1 MRISRRTKAS
11 GAENRTFAGFRRRPP
26 AVAAFQ
32 RSEHRSDTLL
42 NDAAAC
48 LSQSPFAFS
57 QSSLFNL
64 SALDPFHHRRD
75 SAADPK
81 AGNTLVTSITIKH
94 QTEPRSPP
102 PCGNSMPGPSLNS
115 TPVSQLHPSLSS
127 VSAQMYETLWSE
139 LSSRFE
145 YSKGVCLLICTPNC
159 LLPILP
165 SMHS

>member
-42 NDAAAC
+42 NDAAAS

-57 QSSLFNL
+57 QSLRIILQLWIHFITGETVQLTQRPAIHWLRRSQL
-64 SALDPFHHRRD
+64 STRRSHDHRRR
-75 SAADPK
+75 
-81 AGNTLVTSITIKH
+81 VEI
-94 QTEPRSPP
+94 
-102 PCGNSMPGPSLNS
+102 PCQGRVCS
-115 TPVSQLHPSLSS
+115 TPVSQLHPPLSS

-145 YSKGVCLLICTPNC
+145 YSKGVCLLICTPNG
-159 LLPILP
+159 LLLLP